1 MTDQA
6 LYAAHITKARE
17 IVVASVRRL
26 RAAHVDCIDLIEQA
40 ERYLHATRAVDH
52 FHAVYD
58 ADLAFEP
65 NDRRTIAGLANV
77 GSALF
82 ELLSPAI
89 PSHTPDEV
97 LAEAINHLINMRA
110 EARLYSA
117 HNQMN
122 GRAL

>member
-6 LYAAHITKARE
+6 LHAAHITKARE

-58 ADLAFEP
+58 ADLTFEP

>member
-6 LYAAHITKARE
+6 LYAAHVAKARE
-17 IVVASVRRL
+17 IVVASVKRL
-26 RAAHVDCIDLIEQA
+26 RAAHVDCTELMEQA
-40 ERYLHATRAVDH
+40 ERYLHATRAIDH

-65 NDRRTIAGLANV
+65 NDQRTIAGLANV

-89 PSHTPDEV
+89 PSHTPDEA

-110 EARLYSA
+110 EARLFPA

>member
-6 LYAAHITKARE
+6 LCAAHIAKARE
-17 IVVASVRRL
+17 IVVASVKRL
-26 RAAHVDCIDLIEQA
+26 RAAHVDCTDLMEQA
-40 ERYLHATRAVDH
+40 ERYLHATRAIDH

-65 NDRRTIAGLANV
+65 NDQRTIAGLANV

-82 ELLSPAI
+82 ELLSPMI
-89 PSHTPDEV
+89 SSHTPDEA
-97 LAEAINHLINMRA
+97 LAEAINHLINMRP
-110 EARLYSA
+110 EARLRPA
-117 HNQMN
+117 PNNLN

>member
-6 LYAAHITKARE
+6 LYAAHIAKARE
-17 IVVASVRRL
+17 IVVASVKRL
-26 RAAHVDCIDLIEQA
+26 RAAHVDCTDLMEQA
-40 ERYLHATRAVDH
+40 ERYLHATRAIDH
-52 FHAVYD
+52 FHAIYD

-82 ELLSPAI
+82 ELLSPMI
-89 PSHTPDEV
+89 PSHTPDEA

-110 EARLYSA
+110 EARLHSA
-117 HNQMN
+117 PNNLN